1 MRPFDAVTEPVEVQ
15 GPQGLYMS
23 NYFTDEDEKLKWNC
37 GEKKS
42 LLKTIVFDVTSS
54 TNTHVQAGTGHTV
67 QGDYIVLDAPD
78 WVIVIPELEDKVN
91 GQKLFYMVKQWRHGS
106 KCLSVEFPGGVI
118 DKGEAPE
125 EAARRELLEETGCVA
140 GKLTK
145 LGQVNPNPALFSNHV
160 HIFLAQKLE
169 CTNTQNLDN
178 DEFVNVIKVPVEQ
191 IKKDMGSEQFPHA
204 LMSTA
209 MMFYINYLP

>member
-1 MRPFDAVTEPVEVQ
+1 
-15 GPQGLYMS
+15 MS
-23 NYFTDEDEKLKWNC
+23 NYFTDDDEKLKWAS
-37 GEKKS
+37 GEKKL
-42 LLKTIVFDVTSS
+42 LLKTAVFDVTSS
-54 TNTHVQAGTGHTV
+54 TNTYKNGKQTV

-78 WVIVIPELEDKVN
+78 WVIVIPEIEDKAT
-91 GQKLFYMVKQWRHGS
+91 GQKEFFMVKQWRHGS

-118 DKGEAPE
+118 DRGEATE
-125 EAARRELLEETGCVA
+125 EAARRELLEETGCRA

-160 HIFLAQKLE
+160 HFFLAQDLE

-178 DEFVNVIKVPVEQ
+178 DEFVNVIKVPVAD
-191 IKKDMGSEQFPHA
+191 IKKDMGTEQFPHA

-209 MMFYINYLP
+209 MMFYLNYLP

>member
-1 MRPFDAVTEPVEVQ
+1 
-15 GPQGLYMS
+15 MS
-23 NYFTDEDEKLKWNC
+23 HNYFTDEDEKLKWTC
-37 GEKKS
+37 GPKKS
-42 LLKTIVFDVTSS
+42 LLKTVVFDVTSS
-54 TNTHVQAGTGHTV
+54 TNTCCDVDRTV
-67 QGDYIVLDAPD
+67 SGDYIVLDAPD
-78 WVIVIPELEDKVN
+78 WVIVIPETEGTGAD
-91 GQKLFYMVKQWRHGS
+91 GQVQKEFYMVKQWRHGA

-118 DKGEAPE
+118 DKGEDPE
-125 EAARRELLEETGCVA
+125 TAARRELLEETGCQA

-160 HIFLAQKLE
+160 HVFLAQGLK
-169 CTNTQNLDN
+169 CTQGQSLDS

-209 MMFYINYLP
+209 MMFYLNYLP

>member
-1 MRPFDAVTEPVEVQ
+1 
-15 GPQGLYMS
+15 MS
-23 NYFTDEDEKLKWNC
+23 NYFTSDDEKLKWNS
-37 GEKKS
+37 GEKKT

-54 TNTHVQAGTGHTV
+54 TNTFTDAATGRTV

-78 WVIVIPELEDKVN
+78 WVIVIPELEDKGT
-91 GQKLFYMVKQWRHGS
+91 GQKDFYMVKQWRHGS

-118 DKGEAPE
+118 DRGEEPE
-125 EAARRELLEETGCVA
+125 TAARRELLEETGCVT

-145 LGQVNPNPALFSNHV
+145 LGMVNPNPALFSNHV
-160 HIFLAQKLE
+160 HIYLAQELE

-178 DEFVNVIKVPVEQ
+178 DEFVNVIKVPAEQ
-191 IKKDMGSEQFPHA
+191 IKKDMGTEQFPHA

-209 MMFYINYLP
+209 MMFYLNYLP

>member
-1 MRPFDAVTEPVEVQ
+1 
-15 GPQGLYMS
+15 MS
-23 NYFTDEDEKLKWNC
+23 NYFTNDDEKLKWNS
-37 GEKKS
+37 GEKKT

-54 TNTHVQAGTGHTV
+54 TNTFTDAASGRTV

-78 WVIVIPELEDKVN
+78 WVIVIPELEDKTT
-91 GQKLFYMVKQWRHGS
+91 GKKDFYMVKQWRHGS

-118 DKGEAPE
+118 DRGEEPE
-125 EAARRELLEETGCVA
+125 TAARRELLEETGCVA

-145 LGQVNPNPALFSNHV
+145 LGMVNPNPALFSNHV
-160 HIFLAQKLE
+160 HIYLAQELE

-178 DEFVNVIKVPVEQ
+178 DEFVNVIKVPVSQIEQ
-191 IKKDMGSEQFPHA
+191 DMGTAQFPHA

-209 MMFYINYLP
+209 MMFYLKKRSPDQVRG

>member
-1 MRPFDAVTEPVEVQ
+1 M
-15 GPQGLYMS
+15 
-23 NYFTDEDEKLKWNC
+23 NYFTDDDEKLKWNC
-37 GEKKS
+37 GEKKL
-42 LLKTIVFDVTSS
+42 LLKTAVFDVTSS
-54 TNTHVQAGTGHTV
+54 TNTYKDGERTV
-67 QGDYIVLDAPD
+67 QGDYVVLDAPD
-78 WVIVIPELEDKVN
+78 WVIVIPEIEDKTA
-91 GQKLFYMVKQWRHGS
+91 GRKDFFMVKQWRHGS

-118 DKGEAPE
+118 DKGEEPE
-125 EAARRELLEETGCVA
+125 VAARRELLEETGCRA

-160 HIFLAQKLE
+160 HIFLAQELE

-178 DEFVNVIKVPVEQ
+178 DEFVNVIRVPVED

-209 MMFYINYLP
+209 MMFYLNYLP

>member
-1 MRPFDAVTEPVEVQ
+1 
-15 GPQGLYMS
+15 MS
-23 NYFTDEDEKLKWNC
+23 NYFTSDDEKLKWNS
-37 GEKKS
+37 GEKKT

-54 TNTHVQAGTGHTV
+54 TNTFSNAATGRTV

-78 WVIVIPELEDKVN
+78 WVIVIPELEDKTT
-91 GQKLFYMVKQWRHGS
+91 GQKDFYMVKQWRHGS

-118 DKGEAPE
+118 DRGEEPE
-125 EAARRELLEETGCVA
+125 TAARRELLEETGCVA

-145 LGQVNPNPALFSNHV
+145 LGMVNPNPALFSNHV
-160 HIFLAQKLE
+160 HIYLAQELE

-178 DEFVNVIKVPVEQ
+178 DEFVNVIKVPAEQ
-191 IKKDMGSEQFPHA
+191 IKKDMGTEQFPHA

-209 MMFYINYLP
+209 MMFYLNYLP

>member
-1 MRPFDAVTEPVEVQ
+1 
-15 GPQGLYMS
+15 MS
-23 NYFTDEDEKLKWNC
+23 NYFTDDDEKLKWAS
-37 GEKKS
+37 GEKKQ
-42 LLKTIVFDVTSS
+42 LLKTAVFDVTSS
-54 TNTHVQAGTGHTV
+54 TNTYKNGEQTV

-78 WVIVIPELEDKVN
+78 WVIVIPEIEDKAT
-91 GQKLFYMVKQWRHGS
+91 GKKEFFMVKQWRHGS

-118 DKGEAPE
+118 DRGEAPE
-125 EAARRELLEETGCVA
+125 EAARRELLEETGCRA

-160 HIFLAQKLE
+160 HFFLAQDLE

-178 DEFVNVIKVPVEQ
+178 DEFVNVIKVPVAD
-191 IKKDMGSEQFPHA
+191 IKKDMGTEQFPHA

-209 MMFYINYLP
+209 MMFYLNYLP